1 MSSFARSELVLMDR
15 TILIYVNIVYILWED
30 YTMPYCKY
38 IEEELKR
45 VSMERE
51 GTNYLFK
58 AYLVSLI
65 LGFISIPFLIAA
77 TLSSATSEPS
87 SAIATLLIGAGIIDI
102 IIAVIVVPI
111 MYKGFRL
118 LAMASQ
124 DYGIG
129 VTGTIIQ
136 GIGSVLSGIVLVGAG
151 NHLAN
156 ISRGASPENVMSAV
170 LHFLGYL
177 VLAALIGLLGGI
189 MVLIA
194 LWRLGDT
201 YPQYGGDVLKI
212 GLVIWIIGYA
222 LQVFQVRGGG
232 LLALVGILVLLYGLH
247 RLREE
252 LGSLQGEKE
261 YELER
266 CRREEAQNISG

>member
-1 MSSFARSELVLMDR
+1 MVLMGR

-30 YTMPYCKY
+30 YTMPRCEY
-38 IEEELKR
+38 IEKELKR
-45 VSMERE
+45 ISTERE
-51 GTNYLFK
+51 GINHVFK
-58 AYLVSLI
+58 AYLASLI
-65 LGFISIPFLIAA
+65 LGFISIPFLVAA
-77 TLSSATSEPS
+77 TLSAASSEPS
-87 SAIATLLIGAGIIDI
+87 SAIATLLIGAGILDI

-111 MYKGFRL
+111 MYKGFKL

-136 GIGSVLSGIVLVGAG
+136 GIGNILSGIVLIVAG

-156 ISRGASPENVMSAV
+156 IPRGASPEKVMSTI
-170 LHFLGYL
+170 LHFMGYL
-177 VLAALIGLLGGI
+177 VLVALIGLLGGI

-194 LWRLGDT
+194 LWRLGDA

>member
-1 MSSFARSELVLMDR
+1 MVLMGR
-15 TILIYVNIVYILWED
+15 TILIYVNIVYILWESCA
-30 YTMPYCKY
+30 MPRCEY
-38 IEEELKR
+38 IEGELKR
-45 VSMERE
+45 ISTERE
-51 GTNYLFK
+51 GINHVFK
-58 AYLVSLI
+58 AYLASLI

-87 SAIATLLIGAGIIDI
+87 SAIATLLIGAGIIDL
-102 IIAVIVVPI
+102 IIAAIVVPI

-136 GIGSVLSGIVLVGAG
+136 GIGSVLSGIVLIVAG

-156 ISRGASPENVMSAV
+156 VLKGASAEEVSSAFLRLLAYIV
-170 LHFLGYL
+170 L
-177 VLAALIGLLGGI
+177 VSLISLIGGI